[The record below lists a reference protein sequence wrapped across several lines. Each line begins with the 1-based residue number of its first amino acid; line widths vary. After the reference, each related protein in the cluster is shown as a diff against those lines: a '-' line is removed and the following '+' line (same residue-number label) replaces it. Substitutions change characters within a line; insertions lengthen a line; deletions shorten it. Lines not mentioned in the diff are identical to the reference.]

1 MNFERL
7 APEQHDSLPGIA
19 EPAENP
25 VLLGHD
31 EAMQRLTAAFLRG
44 RLHHALLLHGP
55 RGIGKATFAFHLARR
70 ILAGPGEAGK
80 AAEGTQLFR
89 QIAIGAHPALLHL
102 TRPLDR
108 DGKKFRTA
116 ITVDEVRRI
125 GTLLSHTAHDRGFR
139 IVIIDPAEDMNHA
152 AANALL
158 KNLEEPPPN
167 SLFMLI
173 SHRPGALLSTLR
185 SRCQA
190 IRLLPLAPE
199 MVAELVAGSGMDR
212 AAARKLAAES
222 AGSPRNA
229 LLLALNGGLEIA
241 AAVEEILTSQP
252 FDMEKAHRLGD
263 AVSGRDNEPR
273 LDLLNAYLLD
283 RIVQGALHAGEA
295 GAIEQAARL
304 AELWQRTNEAM
315 RTADTY
321 HLDRKQL
328 IVSTLLEI
336 RAALPSAG

>member
-1 MNFERL
+1 M
-7 APEQHDSLPGIA
+7 
-19 EPAENP
+19 
-25 VLLGHD
+25 
-31 EAMQRLTAAFLRG
+31 
-44 RLHHALLLHGP
+44 
-55 RGIGKATFAFHLARR
+55 
-70 ILAGPGEAGK
+70 
-80 AAEGTQLFR
+80 
-89 QIAIGAHPALLHL
+89 
-102 TRPLDR
+102 
-108 DGKKFRTA
+108 
-116 ITVDEVRRI
+116 
-125 GTLLSHTAHDRGFR
+125 
-139 IVIIDPAEDMNHA
+139 
-152 AANALL
+152 
-158 KNLEEPPPN
+158 
-167 SLFMLI
+167 
-173 SHRPGALLSTLR
+173 
-185 SRCQA
+185 
-190 IRLLPLAPE
+190 
-199 MVAELVAGSGMDR
+199 
-212 AAARKLAAES
+212 
-222 AGSPRNA
+222 GSPRNA